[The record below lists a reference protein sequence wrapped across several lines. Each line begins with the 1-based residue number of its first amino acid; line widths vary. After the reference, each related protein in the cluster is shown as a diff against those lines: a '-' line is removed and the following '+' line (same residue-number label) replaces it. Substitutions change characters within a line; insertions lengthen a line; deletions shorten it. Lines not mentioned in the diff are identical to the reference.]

1 MIKAPFGRFLHSS
14 KCRRL
19 VGLLLHV
26 DRVSGLMI
34 MDLEDEKV
42 VDRSKRLG
50 VVSGYS
56 QLRAVLG
63 ISCCGKG
70 LRVIG

>member
-1 MIKAPFGRFLHSS
+1 
-14 KCRRL
+14 
-19 VGLLLHV
+19 
-26 DRVSGLMI
+26 MI

-56 QLRAVLG
+56 QLCTVLG
-63 ISCCGKG
+63 ILG
-70 LRVIG
+70 V